1 MKKNLLILLVIFN
14 NYNLFAQNDDITT
27 SGDIVQLVLPVAALT
42 STFIWQNKSEK
53 TAVWYKKPAIKFLE
67 AYGTGLIIQQSVK
80 RIVQKPR
87 PDGSDNL
94 SFPSG
99 HTTSAFSGAAFI
111 ERRFG
116 WKYGIPAYAMASF
129 VGYSRIQA
137 KRHDGWDVLGGAI
150 VGIGTSYLFTKP
162 YDTKPID
169 VSFSKNGNEFL
180 IGVNYTF

>member
-1 MKKNLLILLVIFN
+1 MKKIITTAFAILFLSST
-14 NYNLFAQNDDITT
+14 YAQNKTVTT
-27 SGDIVQLVLPVAALT
+27 SGDIIQMLLPAAALT
-42 STFIWQNKSEK
+42 SCFIWKDTND
-53 TAVWYKKPAIKFLE
+53 TVWHKKPAMQFLKSYV
-67 AYGTGLIIQQSVK
+67 AGMIIQQSLK
-80 RIVQKPR
+80 RIVLKPR

-111 ERRFG
+111 ERRYG

-137 KRHDGWDVLGGAI
+137 NKHDGWDVLAGAF
-150 VGIGTSYLFTKP
+150 IGTATAYLFTTPYTKKP
-162 YDTKPID
+162 VDLTFNK
-169 VSFSKNGNEFL
+169 SKNDFL